1 VGRCGRRPLR
11 RCQAHGICIHWYSR
25 SVSDT
30 TIKISEEIRDRL
42 RTLAEERG
50 LSTRAYVERVV
61 AATPTEVE
69 RAERTARGIAYV
81 RANLSADFTDGD
93 VRQAQEWRAA
103 IAARGIGNRR

>member
-1 VGRCGRRPLR
+1 M
-11 RCQAHGICIHWYSR
+11 YSEGMA
-25 SVSDT
+25 DT
-30 TIKISEEIRDRL
+30 TIKISESIRDRL

-61 AATPTEVE
+61 AATPTEAE

-81 RANLSADFTDGD
+81 RANLREDFSEAD

-103 IAARGIGNRR
+103 IASRQVGERR